1 MILRMATKRRGAAP
15 PRAVLYRFSDGL
27 DDLAGFQA
35 ARARPPP
42 LRLALRH
49 PAQRHQIGQPAALR
63 HVVRVADLVAD
74 GRTFTA
80 DITALSH
87 AGPRGFR
94 GLPVEA
100 TFYSMLRHRIQAAP
114 G

>member
-15 PRAVLYRFSDGL
+15 PLALLYRFSADL

-35 ARARPPP
+35 ARAHPHP
-42 LRLALRH
+42 LHLALH
-49 PAQRHQIGQPAALR
+49 QPAQRHQIGQPAALR

-74 GRTFTA
+74 GRTFA
-80 DITALSH
+80 SDIPALSH
-87 AGPRGFR
+87 AGPRAFR
-94 GLPVEA
+94 GVPVEA
-100 TFYSMLRHRIQAAP
+100 TFYSMLRHRIEAAP